1 MTISEGSFLRICV
14 RPRRMGVVIL
24 GGDVWSGRRLGMDL
38 VGGVKICRM
47 VSETKSFGFRKTDKG
62 KYVQL
67 QQKRK
72 VEKKRLEQRSPV
84 RSVSR

>member
-1 MTISEGSFLRICV
+1 
-14 RPRRMGVVIL
+14 MGVVIL

-47 VSETKSFGFRKTDKG
+47 VSEAKSFGFGKTDEG

-72 VEKKRLEQRSPV
+72 VEKKSARATESCSDVSGWTSDGCRRLPRFGS
-84 RSVSR
+84 

>member
-1 MTISEGSFLRICV
+1 
-14 RPRRMGVVIL
+14 
-24 GGDVWSGRRLGMDL
+24 MDL

-47 VSETKSFGFRKTDKG
+47 VSEAKSFGFRKTDEG

-72 VEKKRLEQRSPV
+72 VEKKRTRAAESCSECKLMSDCCRRLPRFGS
-84 RSVSR
+84 